1 MEIESQEEEVEVKRK
16 KKISKVVV
24 NKEEKNLFKD
34 RIEGLLKQIQ
44 FDQKRSQK
52 LHWSEFLQLMNHF
65 N

>member
-1 MEIESQEEEVEVKRK
+1 MKVEQNKLLEKKKRNFISEMEIESQEEEIEVKRK

-44 FDQKRSQK
+44 FD
-52 LHWSEFLQLMNHF
+52 
-65 N
+65 

>member
-44 FDQKRSQK
+44 FD
-52 LHWSEFLQLMNHF
+52 
-65 N
+65 